1 MFLSSQAWQRLR
13 WGPPAMAN
21 PLLGGPAVDVSTL
34 TIKQIF
40 IVFDEG
46 TNAGPDNFG
55 IAVLDNID
63 INGTLVGS

>member
-1 MFLSSQAWQRLR
+1 MAA
-13 WGPPAMAN
+13 PAVGSPGDGESASR
-21 PLLGGPAVDVSTL
+21 GPAVDVSTL

-46 TNAGPDNFG
+46 TNARPDNFG